1 MPTNLMRVLRTLRLE
16 SLDFVG
22 GQINYS
28 KAALSA
34 AECHPHTAGKKL
46 RKALERYYGVPGG
59 WNLLASTVTG
69 SALADQLLKS
79 LTKAAP

>member
-1 MPTNLMRVLRTLRLE
+1 MPTNLMRVLRTLRSE

-28 KAALSA
+28 KAALFG
-34 AECHPHTAGKKL
+34 AECHPHTAGKNL
-46 RKALERYYGVPGG
+46 RKALERYHGVPGG
-59 WNLLASTVTG
+59 WNLLASAVTG

-79 LTKAAP
+79 LTERKP